1 MNEEQCEICIVGGGI
16 GGMTLTSLFK
26 NEKVIL
32 VEKEP
37 TLGGCH
43 RVTRNRGYFTD
54 HSPRVYSTNY
64 LNTIALLS
72 DIGIDWNDYFTKYDF
87 QFLSIGFNE
96 ILSEMT
102 AYDISMFVIEFIRFS
117 FNQSPI
123 ISIGDWMNQRGISE
137 RTQNVVDRLC
147 RMTDGSDKTRYL
159 LTSFLSIFN
168 QNFFYSFQQP
178 TLPMDKGLMAAWEN
192 KLNNNPNLKI
202 LKNEEVLSI
211 LPGIVLTDKRT
222 IKAKKIIFA
231 MPPQYVVEILKR
243 SQWNP
248 FSNWKIRDFSVP
260 TNDIFD
266 FAEKTK
272 YIKYTS
278 VTFHFKNKQ
287 DVSTVWGLAK
297 DSKWG
302 IVFIR
307 LSDYMKDIEP
317 GTKDVFTI
325 AVTKHDTPGLN
336 GKRADE
342 CYDSEI
348 KEEVWREMNE
358 IFHFPEKPE
367 KILIYH
373 GDDTAF
379 VKTVEGFGEWQGTDD
394 VYMVSTHVGNS
405 HYVFTSMESAV
416 SNAIWLYNKLTGAN
430 KPIYK
435 LWTVD
440 IFVVLLIL
448 LTLALVILFCSR
460 ACHGYIPTGFTK

>member
-1 MNEEQCEICIVGGGI
+1 
-16 GGMTLTSLFK
+16 
-26 NEKVIL
+26 
-32 VEKEP
+32 
-37 TLGGCH
+37 
-43 RVTRNRGYFTD
+43 
-54 HSPRVYSTNY
+54 
-64 LNTIALLS
+64 
-72 DIGIDWNDYFTKYDF
+72 
-87 QFLSIGFNE
+87 
-96 ILSEMT
+96 MT

-117 FNQSPI
+117 FGLSPI
-123 ISIGDWMNQRGISE
+123 EPIGDWMNKRGISE
-137 RTQNVVDRLC
+137 RTKNVVDRLC
-147 RMTDGSDKTRYL
+147 RMTDGSDSSRYL

-178 TLPMDKGLMAAWEN
+178 ILPMDKGLIAAWEGR
-192 KLNNNPNLKI
+192 LQSNPNLKI
-202 LKNEEVLSI
+202 LKGEEVLSI
-211 LPGIVLTDKRT
+211 LPGIVLTDKRI

-231 MPPQYVVEILKR
+231 MPPQYVVEIIKR
-243 SQWNP
+243 SGGYNP
-248 FSNWKIRDFSVP
+248 FSNWKIRDFTVP

-278 VTFHFKNKQ
+278 ITFHFKNRM
-287 DVSTVWGLAK
+287 DLTTPWGLAK

-325 AVTKHDTPGLN
+325 AITKHDTPGLN

-342 CYDSEI
+342 CTDSEI
-348 KEEVWREMNE
+348 KQETWDEMNE

-373 GDDTAF
+373 GDDKAF
-379 VKTVEGFGEWQGTDD
+379 VQTVEGFGEWEGTDD
-394 VYMVSTHVGNS
+394 VFMISTHAGHS
-405 HYVFTSMESAV
+405 PYVFTSMESAV

-430 KPIYK
+430 RPIK
-435 LWTVD
+435 TLWSVD
-440 IFVVLLIL
+440 VFVVLLVLI
-448 LTLALVILFCSR
+448 TLALVILFCSR